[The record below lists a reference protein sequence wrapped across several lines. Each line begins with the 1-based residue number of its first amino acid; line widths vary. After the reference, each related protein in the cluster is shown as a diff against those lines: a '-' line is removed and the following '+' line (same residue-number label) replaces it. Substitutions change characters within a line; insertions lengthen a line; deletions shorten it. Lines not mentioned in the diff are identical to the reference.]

1 VGLGEILASISLHP
15 LRFLLCSPNVAYVVS
30 SRTMANDRTKL
41 LACPK
46 HTAEKCLELAESL
59 EASSTITGCA
69 LYWLKRIARQ
79 WAWELYHADNK
90 RGRFHVEESTVIR
103 GREVSVCL
111 FIDAY
116 GHVYSTRWR
125 VDGHAWTFQQIN
137 QSFGF

>member
-1 VGLGEILASISLHP
+1 
-15 LRFLLCSPNVAYVVS
+15 
-30 SRTMANDRTKL
+30 MANDKTKL
-41 LACPK
+41 LACSK
-46 HTAEKCLELAESL
+46 HTAAKCLELAGSL
-59 EASSTITGCA
+59 EASSVVRGCA

-90 RGRFHVEESTVIR
+90 RGPFQVEESTVIR
-103 GREVSVCL
+103 GREVSVRL
-111 FIDAY
+111 FICTY